1 MNQNDIQ
8 TIVIVGA
15 GQAGASAI
23 LELRANKYEG
33 KIILVGDETHLPYE
47 RPPLSKDEILKP
59 EDTKIEILSEQKLV
73 DLGVEHIRGNAV
85 VKINSDAKTIELK
98 NGETVAF
105 DKLLLATGGA
115 ARRLPNFD
123 ALGKHVY
130 TLRNL
135 EDSQALVPVLQAGRR
150 IVLIGGG
157 VIGLELASS
166 ARAKE
171 CQVTVVEMGAMVMG
185 RSSPRILSEFL
196 LAQQRLAGVDVRLE
210 TKIADC
216 RLEQNQQGEEVVIT
230 LEGGEELRA
239 DAVIYG
245 IGIIPN
251 AQLALD
257 AGLEVDFAIKV
268 NDNCQSSHPD
278 IYAAGDVAT
287 QLRDC
292 GSHRRVET
300 WENAN
305 LQAGIF
311 ARHVMGVEHP
321 TPNPAWFWTD
331 QLNINYQFVGDM
343 AAAEWIV
350 RGEMNPEQG
359 DASSFVLFG
368 VTDGVIV
375 GGITVNAAKEM
386 RHLKKLISKQA
397 PFEADKYLDLSQDLR
412 KLVK

>member
-1 MNQNDIQ
+1 MSNVNN
-8 TIVIVGA
+8 IVIVGA

-23 LELRANKYEG
+23 LELRGNKYEG
-33 KIILVGDETHLPYE
+33 KITLIGDESHLPYE
-47 RPPLSKDEILKP
+47 RPPLSKDVILKP
-59 EDTKIEILSEQKLV
+59 EETKIEILSEQKLA
-73 DLGVEHIRGNAV
+73 DLGVETIRGNGV
-85 VKINSDAKTIELK
+85 MKINAEAKTVELL
-98 NGETVAF
+98 NGDVVAY

-150 IVLIGGG
+150 IILIGGG

-166 ARAKE
+166 ARYKD
-171 CQVTVVEMGAMVMG
+171 CQVTVIEMGPMVMG
-185 RSSPRILSEFL
+185 RCSPQILSEFL
-196 LAQQRLAGVDVRLE
+196 LEQHRQNQVDVRLE
-210 TKIADC
+210 TKITDC
-216 RLEQNQQGEEVVIT
+216 RLDGEEVVVT

-239 DAVIYG
+239 DAVVYG
-245 IGIIPN
+245 IGIVPN

-257 AGLEVDFAIKV
+257 VGLDVDVAIKV
-268 NDNCQSSHPD
+268 NEQCQTSNAD

-292 GSHRRVET
+292 GNHRRVET

-321 TPNPAWFWTD
+321 KANPAWFWTD
-331 QLNINYQFVGDM
+331 QLNINFQFVGDM
-343 AAAEWIV
+343 AAAEWHI
-350 RGEMNPEQG
+350 RGEM
-359 DASSFVLFG
+359 DAAKGADNSFVMYG
-368 VTDGVIV
+368 VTDGQIV

-386 RHLKKLISKQA
+386 RHLKKMISKNTA
-397 PFEADKYLDLSQDLR
+397 FDVEKHLDIAQDLR
-412 KLVK
+412 KIA

>member
-1 MNQNDIQ
+1 MSNVNN
-8 TIVIVGA
+8 IVIVGA

-23 LELRANKYEG
+23 LELRGNKYEG
-33 KIILVGDETHLPYE
+33 KITLIGDESHLPYE
-47 RPPLSKDEILKP
+47 RPPLSKDVILKP
-59 EDTKIEILSEQKLV
+59 EETKIEILSEQKLA
-73 DLGVEHIRGNAV
+73 DLGVETIRGNGVA
-85 VKINSDAKTIELK
+85 KINAEAKTVELL
-98 NGETVAF
+98 NGDVVAY

-150 IVLIGGG
+150 IILIGGG

-166 ARAKE
+166 ARYKD
-171 CQVTVVEMGAMVMG
+171 CQVTVIEMGPMVMG
-185 RSSPRILSEFL
+185 RCSPQILSEFL
-196 LAQQRLAGVDVRLE
+196 LEQHRQNQVDVRLE
-210 TKIADC
+210 TKITDC
-216 RLEQNQQGEEVVIT
+216 RLDGEEVVVT

-239 DAVIYG
+239 DAVVYG
-245 IGIIPN
+245 IGIVPN

-257 AGLEVDFAIKV
+257 VGLDVDVAIKV
-268 NDNCQSSHPD
+268 NEHCQTSNAD

-292 GSHRRVET
+292 GNHRRVET

-321 TPNPAWFWTD
+321 KANPAWFWTD
-331 QLNINYQFVGDM
+331 QLNINFQFVGDM
-343 AAAEWIV
+343 AAAEWHI
-350 RGEMNPEQG
+350 RGEM
-359 DASSFVLFG
+359 DAAKGADNSLVMYG
-368 VTDGVIV
+368 VTDGQIV

-386 RHLKKLISKQA
+386 RHLKKMISKNTA
-397 PFEADKYLDLSQDLR
+397 FDVEKHLDIAQDLR
-412 KLVK
+412 KIA

>member
-1 MNQNDIQ
+1 MSQNGIE

-47 RPPLSKDEILKP
+47 RPPLSKDVILKP
-59 EDTKIEILSEQKLV
+59 EETKIEILSEEKLAE
-73 DLGVEHIRGNAV
+73 LGVEHIRGNGA
-85 VKINSDAKTIELK
+85 VKIHSDAKTVELK
-98 NGETVAF
+98 NGEIVAF

-166 ARAKE
+166 ARSKD
-171 CQVTVVEMGAMVMG
+171 CIVTVIEMGPMVMG
-185 RSSPRILSEFL
+185 RSSPRVLSEFL
-196 LAQQRLAGVDVRLE
+196 LAQQRLAGVDVRLS
-210 TKIADC
+210 TSIADC
-216 RLEQNQQGEEVVIT
+216 KLDGEEVVIT

-245 IGIIPN
+245 IGIVPN
-251 AQLALD
+251 AQLAVD
-257 AGLEVDFAIKV
+257 AGLDVDFAIKV
-268 NDNCQSSHPD
+268 NDNCQTSHPD

-292 GSHRRVET
+292 GNHRRVET

-311 ARHVMGVEHP
+311 ARHVMDVEHP

-343 AAAEWIV
+343 AASEWIA
-350 RGEMNPEQG
+350 RGEVNPEL
-359 DASSFVLFG
+359 AAESSFVLFG

-386 RHLKKLISKQA
+386 RHLKKLISKNA
-397 PFEADKYLDLSQDLR
+397 AFEADKYLDLSQDLR

>member
-1 MNQNDIQ
+1 MSQNGIE

-47 RPPLSKDEILKP
+47 RPPLSKDVILKP
-59 EDTKIEILSEQKLV
+59 EETKIEILSEEKLAE
-73 DLGVEHIRGNAV
+73 LGVEHIRGNGV
-85 VKINSDAKTIELK
+85 VKIHSDAKTVELK
-98 NGETVAF
+98 NGEIVAF
-105 DKLLLATGGA
+105 DKLLIATGGA

-166 ARAKE
+166 ARSKD
-171 CQVTVVEMGAMVMG
+171 CIVTVIEMGPMVMG
-185 RSSPRILSEFL
+185 RSSPRVLSEFL
-196 LAQQRLAGVDVRLE
+196 LAQQRLAGVDVRLS
-210 TKIADC
+210 TSIADC
-216 RLEQNQQGEEVVIT
+216 KLDGEEVVIT

-245 IGIIPN
+245 IGIVPN
-251 AQLALD
+251 AQLAVD
-257 AGLEVDFAIKV
+257 AGLDVDFAIKV
-268 NDNCQSSHPD
+268 NDNCQTSHPD

-292 GSHRRVET
+292 GNHRRVET

-343 AAAEWIV
+343 AASEWIA
-350 RGEMNPEQG
+350 RGEVNPEL
-359 DASSFVLFG
+359 AAESSFVLFG

-386 RHLKKLISKQA
+386 RHLKKLISKNA
-397 PFEADKYLDLSQDLR
+397 AFEADKYLDLSQDLR

>member
-1 MNQNDIQ
+1 MSNVNN
-8 TIVIVGA
+8 IVIVGA

-23 LELRANKYEG
+23 LELRGNKYEG
-33 KIILVGDETHLPYE
+33 KITLIGDESHLPYE
-47 RPPLSKDEILKP
+47 RPPLSKDVILKP
-59 EDTKIEILSEQKLV
+59 EETKIEILSEQKLA
-73 DLGVEHIRGNAV
+73 DLGVETIRGNGVA
-85 VKINSDAKTIELK
+85 KINAEAKTVELL
-98 NGETVAF
+98 NGDVVAY

-150 IVLIGGG
+150 IILIGGG

-166 ARAKE
+166 ARYKD
-171 CQVTVVEMGAMVMG
+171 CQVTVIEMGPIVMG
-185 RSSPRILSEFL
+185 RCSPQILSEFL
-196 LAQQRLAGVDVRLE
+196 LEQHRQNQVDVRLE
-210 TKIADC
+210 TKITDC
-216 RLEQNQQGEEVVIT
+216 RLDGEEVVVT

-239 DAVIYG
+239 DAVVYG
-245 IGIIPN
+245 IGVVPN
-251 AQLALD
+251 AQLAVD
-257 AGLEVDFAIKV
+257 AGLDVDVAIKV
-268 NDNCQSSHPD
+268 NENCQTSNAD

-292 GSHRRVET
+292 GNHRRVET

-321 TPNPAWFWTD
+321 KANPAWFWTD
-331 QLNINYQFVGDM
+331 QLNINFQFVGNM
-343 AAAEWIV
+343 AAAEWHI
-350 RGEMNPEQG
+350 RGEM
-359 DASSFVLFG
+359 DAAKGADNSFVMYG
-368 VTDGVIV
+368 VTDGQIV

-386 RHLKKLISKQA
+386 RHLKKMISKNTA
-397 PFEADKYLDLSQDLR
+397 FDVEKHLDIAQDLR
-412 KLVK
+412 KIA

>member
-1 MNQNDIQ
+1 MSQNGIE

-47 RPPLSKDEILKP
+47 RPPLSKDVILKP
-59 EDTKIEILSEQKLV
+59 EETKIEILSEEKLA
-73 DLGVEHIRGNAV
+73 DLGVEHIRGNGV
-85 VKINSDAKTIELK
+85 VKINADAKTVELK

-135 EDSQALVPVLQAGRR
+135 EDSQALVPVLQPGRR
-150 IVLIGGG
+150 LVLIGGG

-166 ARAKE
+166 ARAKDCE
-171 CQVTVVEMGAMVMG
+171 VTVIEMGPMVMG
-185 RSSPRILSEFL
+185 RSSPRVLSEFL
-196 LAQQRLAGVDVRLE
+196 LAQQRLAGVDVRLS
-210 TKIADC
+210 TAIADC
-216 RLEQNQQGEEVVIT
+216 ELDGEEVVIT

-245 IGIIPN
+245 IGIVPN
-251 AQLALD
+251 MQLAAD
-257 AGLEVDFAIKV
+257 AGLAVDCAIQV
-268 NDNCQSSHPD
+268 NEDCQTSHAD

-292 GSHRRVET
+292 GNHRRVET

-331 QLNINYQFVGDM
+331 QLSINYQFVGDM
-343 AAAEWIV
+343 GAAEWIA
-350 RGEMNPEQG
+350 RGEMNAEQR
-359 DASSFVLFG
+359 AESSFVLFG

-386 RHLKKLISKQA
+386 RHLKKLISKNA

>member
-1 MNQNDIQ
+1 MSNVNN
-8 TIVIVGA
+8 IVIVGA

-23 LELRANKYEG
+23 LELRGNKYEG
-33 KIILVGDETHLPYE
+33 KITLIGDESHLPYE
-47 RPPLSKDEILKP
+47 RPPLSKDVILKP
-59 EDTKIEILSEQKLV
+59 EETKIEILSEQKLA
-73 DLGVEHIRGNAV
+73 DLGVETIRGNGV
-85 VKINSDAKTIELK
+85 MKINAEAKTVELL
-98 NGETVAF
+98 NGDVVAY

-150 IVLIGGG
+150 IILIGGG

-166 ARAKE
+166 ARYKD
-171 CQVTVVEMGAMVMG
+171 CQVTVIEMGAMVMG
-185 RSSPRILSEFL
+185 RCSPQILSEFL
-196 LAQQRLAGVDVRLE
+196 LEQHRQNQVDVRLE

-216 RLEQNQQGEEVVIT
+216 RLDGEEVVVT

-239 DAVIYG
+239 DAVVYG
-245 IGIIPN
+245 IGIVPN
-251 AQLALD
+251 AQLAVD
-257 AGLEVDFAIKV
+257 AGLDVDVAIKV
-268 NDNCQSSHPD
+268 NEHCQTSNAD

-292 GSHRRVET
+292 GNHRRVET

-321 TPNPAWFWTD
+321 KANPAWFWTD
-331 QLNINYQFVGDM
+331 QLNINFQFVGDM
-343 AAAEWIV
+343 AAAEWHI
-350 RGEMNPEQG
+350 RGEM
-359 DASSFVLFG
+359 DAAKGADNSFVMYG
-368 VTDGVIV
+368 VTDGQIV

-386 RHLKKLISKQA
+386 RHLKKMISKSTA
-397 PFEADKYLDLSQDLR
+397 FNVEKHLDIAQDLR
-412 KLVK
+412 KIA

>member
-1 MNQNDIQ
+1 MSVE

-47 RPPLSKDEILKP
+47 RPPLSKDVILKP
-59 EDTKIEILSEQKLV
+59 EETKIEILSEEKLAE
-73 DLGVEHIRGNAV
+73 LGVEVIRGNGV
-85 VKINSDAKTIELK
+85 VKINSDAKTAELK
-98 NGETVAF
+98 NGDVIAF

-135 EDSQALVPVLQAGRR
+135 EDSQALVPVLQPGKR
-150 IVLIGGG
+150 IILIGGG

-166 ARAKE
+166 ARFKQ
-171 CQVTVVEMGAMVMG
+171 CDVTVIEMGPMVMG
-185 RSSPRILSEFL
+185 RSSPRVLSEFL
-196 LAQQRLAGVDVRLE
+196 LKQQQLAGVDVRLS
-210 TKIADC
+210 TAIVDC
-216 RLEQNQQGEEVVIT
+216 QLDGEEIVVT
-230 LEGGEELRA
+230 LQGGEELRA
-239 DAVIYG
+239 DAVVYG
-245 IGIIPN
+245 IGIVPN
-251 AQLALD
+251 AQLAVD
-257 AGLEVDFAIKV
+257 AGLDVDFAIKV
-268 NDNCQSSHPD
+268 NENCQTSHPD

-287 QLRDC
+287 QLRAD
-292 GSHRRVET
+292 GQFRRVET

-311 ARHVMGVEHP
+311 ARHVMNAEHP
-321 TPNPAWFWTD
+321 VANPAWFWTD
-331 QLNINYQFVGDM
+331 QLDINYQFVGDM
-343 AAAEWIV
+343 AANEWLI
-350 RGEMNPEQG
+350 RGDIQPELRQE
-359 DASSFVLFG
+359 SSFVLFG

-375 GGITVNAAKEM
+375 GGITVNAAKDM

-397 PFEADKYLDLSQDLR
+397 AFEADKYLDLSQDLR

>member
-1 MNQNDIQ
+1 MSNIE

-23 LELRANKYEG
+23 LELRGNKYAG
-33 KIILVGDETHLPYE
+33 KIILIGDETHLPYE
-47 RPPLSKDEILKP
+47 RPPLSKDVILKP
-59 EDTKIEILSEQKLV
+59 EDTKIEILSAEKLA
-73 DLGVEHIRGNAV
+73 DLGVTTIRGNGV
-85 VKINSDAKTIELK
+85 TQINATAKTVELQ
-98 NGETVAF
+98 NGDVVAY

-135 EDSQALVPVLQAGRR
+135 EDSQALVPVLQAGQR
-150 IVLIGGG
+150 ILLIGGG

-166 ARAKE
+166 ARYKD
-171 CQVTVVEMGAMVMG
+171 CQVTVIEMGPMVMG
-185 RSSPRILSEFL
+185 RCSPQILSEFL
-196 LAQQRLAGVDVRLE
+196 LEQHRQNQVDVRLE

-216 RLEQNQQGEEVVIT
+216 RLDGEEVVVT

-239 DAVIYG
+239 DAVVYG
-245 IGIIPN
+245 IGIVPN
-251 AQLALD
+251 AQLAVD
-257 AGLEVDFAIKV
+257 AGLDVDVAIKV
-268 NDNCQSSHPD
+268 NEHCQTSNAD

-292 GSHRRVET
+292 GNHRRVET

-321 TPNPAWFWTD
+321 KANPAWFWTD
-331 QLNINYQFVGDM
+331 QLNINFQFVGDM
-343 AAAEWIV
+343 AAAEWHI
-350 RGEMNPEQG
+350 RGEM
-359 DASSFVLFG
+359 DAAKGADNSFVMYG
-368 VTDGVIV
+368 VTDGQIV

-386 RHLKKLISKQA
+386 RHLKKMISKSTA
-397 PFEADKYLDLSQDLR
+397 FDVEKHLDIAQDLR
-412 KLVK
+412 KIA

>member
-1 MNQNDIQ
+1 MSNIE

-23 LELRANKYEG
+23 LELRGNKFEG
-33 KIILVGDETHLPYE
+33 NIILIGDEIHLPYE
-47 RPPLSKDEILKP
+47 RPPLSKDVILKP
-59 EDTKIEILSEQKLV
+59 EETKIEILSEEKLA
-73 DLGVEHIRGNAV
+73 DLGVEHIRGNGV
-85 VKINSDAKTIELK
+85 VKINAEAHTVELQ
-98 NGETVAF
+98 NGDVVAY

-135 EDSQALVPVLQAGRR
+135 EDSQALVPVLQPGRR
-150 IVLIGGG
+150 IILIGGG

-166 ARAKE
+166 ARFKDCE
-171 CQVTVVEMGAMVMG
+171 VTVIEMGPMVMG

-196 LAQQRLAGVDVRLE
+196 LAQQRLAGVNVRLE

-216 RLEQNQQGEEVVIT
+216 RLEGEEVVVT

-239 DAVIYG
+239 DAVVYG
-245 IGIIPN
+245 IGIVPN
-251 AQLALD
+251 AQLAID
-257 AGLEVDFAIKV
+257 AGLAVDCAIQV
-268 NDNCQSSHPD
+268 NEHCQTSHPD

-292 GSHRRVET
+292 GNHRRVET

-311 ARHVMGVEHP
+311 ARHVMGLEQP

-343 AAAEWIV
+343 TASEWVV
-350 RGEMNPEQG
+350 RGEMNAEQG
-359 DASSFVLFG
+359 ADSSFVLFG
-368 VTDGVIV
+368 VTDGIIV
-375 GGITVNAAKEM
+375 GGITVNAAKDM

-397 PFEADKYLDLSQDLR
+397 AFEADKYLDLSQDLR

>member
-1 MNQNDIQ
+1 MSNVNN
-8 TIVIVGA
+8 IVIVGA

-23 LELRANKYEG
+23 LELRGNKYEG
-33 KIILVGDETHLPYE
+33 KITLIGDESHLPYE
-47 RPPLSKDEILKP
+47 RPPLSKDVILKP
-59 EDTKIEILSEQKLV
+59 EDTKIEILSEQKLA
-73 DLGVEHIRGNAV
+73 DLGVETIRGNGVA
-85 VKINSDAKTIELK
+85 KINAEAKTVELL
-98 NGETVAF
+98 NGDVVAY

-135 EDSQALVPVLQAGRR
+135 EDSQTLVPVLQAGRR
-150 IVLIGGG
+150 IILIGGG

-166 ARAKE
+166 ARYKD
-171 CQVTVVEMGAMVMG
+171 CQVTVIEMGPMVMG
-185 RSSPRILSEFL
+185 RCSPQILSEFL
-196 LAQQRLAGVDVRLE
+196 LEQHRQNQVDVRLE

-216 RLEQNQQGEEVVIT
+216 RLDGEEVVVT

-239 DAVIYG
+239 DAVVYG
-245 IGIIPN
+245 IGIVPN
-251 AQLALD
+251 AQLAVD
-257 AGLEVDFAIKV
+257 AGLDVDVAIKV
-268 NDNCQSSHPD
+268 NEHCQTSNAD

-292 GSHRRVET
+292 GNHRRVET

-321 TPNPAWFWTD
+321 KANPAWFWTD
-331 QLNINYQFVGDM
+331 QLNINFQFVGDM
-343 AAAEWIV
+343 AAAEWHI
-350 RGEMNPEQG
+350 RGEM
-359 DASSFVLFG
+359 DAAKGADNSFVMYG
-368 VTDGVIV
+368 VTDGQIV

-386 RHLKKLISKQA
+386 RHLKKMISKSTA
-397 PFEADKYLDLSQDLR
+397 FDVEKHLDIAQDLR
-412 KLVK
+412 KIA

>member
-1 MNQNDIQ
+1 MSQNGIE

-47 RPPLSKDEILKP
+47 RPPLSKDVILKP
-59 EDTKIEILSEQKLV
+59 EETKIEILSEEKLAE
-73 DLGVEHIRGNAV
+73 LGVEHIRGNGV
-85 VKINSDAKTIELK
+85 VKIHSDAKTVELK
-98 NGETVAF
+98 NGEIVAF
-105 DKLLLATGGA
+105 DKLLIATGGA

-166 ARAKE
+166 ARSKD
-171 CQVTVVEMGAMVMG
+171 CIVTVIEMGPMVMG
-185 RSSPRILSEFL
+185 RSSPRVLSEFL
-196 LAQQRLAGVDVRLE
+196 LAQQRLAGVDVRLS
-210 TKIADC
+210 TSIADC
-216 RLEQNQQGEEVVIT
+216 KLDGEEVVIT

-245 IGIIPN
+245 IGIVPN
-251 AQLALD
+251 AQLAVD
-257 AGLEVDFAIKV
+257 AGLDVDFAIKV
-268 NDNCQSSHPD
+268 NNNCQTSHPD

-292 GSHRRVET
+292 GNHRRVET

-311 ARHVMGVEHP
+311 ARHVMDVEHP

-343 AAAEWIV
+343 AASEWIV
-350 RGEMNPEQG
+350 RGEIKPEL
-359 DASSFVLFG
+359 AAESSFVLFG

-386 RHLKKLISKQA
+386 RHLKKLISKNA
-397 PFEADKYLDLSQDLR
+397 AFEADKYLDLSQDLR

>member
-1 MNQNDIQ
+1 MSQNGIE
-8 TIVIVGA
+8 TIVIIGA

-47 RPPLSKDEILKP
+47 RPPLSKDVILNP
-59 EDTKIEILSEQKLV
+59 AETKIEILSEEKLA
-73 DLGVEHIRGNAV
+73 DLGVEVIRGNGV
-85 VKINSDAKTIELK
+85 VNINSEAKTVDLQ
-98 NGETVAF
+98 NGDSVAF

-115 ARRLPNFD
+115 ARRLLNFD

-166 ARAKE
+166 ARYKE
-171 CQVTVVEMGAMVMG
+171 CNVTVIEQGPMVMG
-185 RSSPRILSEFL
+185 RSSPRVLSEFL
-196 LAQQRLAGVDVRLE
+196 LAQQRLAGVDVRLD
-210 TKIADC
+210 TKVADC
-216 RLEQNQQGEEVVIT
+216 KLDGEEVVIT

-239 DAVIYG
+239 DAVVYG
-245 IGIIPN
+245 IGIVSN
-251 AQLALD
+251 AQLAVE
-257 AGLEVDFAIKV
+257 AGLDVDFAIKV
-268 NDNCQSSHPD
+268 NENCQTSNAD

-287 QLRDC
+287 QLRAD
-292 GSHRRVET
+292 GEFRRVET

-305 LQAGIF
+305 LQAGVF
-311 ARHVMGVEHP
+311 ARHVMNVEHP
-321 TPNPAWFWTD
+321 VANPAWFWTD
-331 QLNINYQFVGDM
+331 QLSINYQFVGDM
-343 AAAEWIV
+343 AAAEWLV
-350 RGEMNPEQG
+350 RGEINPELRQE
-359 DASSFVLFG
+359 SSFVLFG

-397 PFEADKYLDLSQDLR
+397 AFEADKYLDVSQDLR

>member
-1 MNQNDIQ
+1 MSVE

-47 RPPLSKDEILKP
+47 RPPLSKDVILKP
-59 EDTKIEILSEQKLV
+59 EETKIEILSEEKLAE
-73 DLGVEHIRGNAV
+73 LGVEVIRGNGV
-85 VKINSDAKTIELK
+85 VKINSDAKTAELK
-98 NGETVAF
+98 NGDVIAF

-115 ARRLPNFD
+115 ARRLANFD

-135 EDSQALVPVLQAGRR
+135 EDSQALVPVLQPGKR
-150 IVLIGGG
+150 IILIGGG

-166 ARAKE
+166 ARFKQ
-171 CQVTVVEMGAMVMG
+171 CDVTVIEMGAMVMG
-185 RSSPRILSEFL
+185 RSSPRVLSEFL
-196 LAQQRLAGVDVRLE
+196 LKQQQLAGVDVRLS
-210 TKIADC
+210 TAIVDC
-216 RLEQNQQGEEVVIT
+216 QLDGEEIVVT
-230 LEGGEELRA
+230 LQGGEELRA
-239 DAVIYG
+239 DAVVYG
-245 IGIIPN
+245 IGIVPN
-251 AQLALD
+251 AQLAVD
-257 AGLEVDFAIKV
+257 AGLDVDFAIKV
-268 NDNCQSSHPD
+268 NENCQTSHPD

-287 QLRDC
+287 QLRAD
-292 GSHRRVET
+292 GQFRRVET

-311 ARHVMGVEHP
+311 ARHVMNAEHP
-321 TPNPAWFWTD
+321 VANPAWFWTD
-331 QLNINYQFVGDM
+331 QLDINYQFVGDM
-343 AAAEWIV
+343 AANEWLI
-350 RGEMNPEQG
+350 RGDIQPELRQE
-359 DASSFVLFG
+359 SSFVLFG

-375 GGITVNAAKEM
+375 GGITVNAAKDM

-397 PFEADKYLDLSQDLR
+397 AFEADKYLDLSQDLR

>member
-1 MNQNDIQ
+1 MSNIE

-33 KIILVGDETHLPYE
+33 KIILIGDETHLPYE
-47 RPPLSKDEILKP
+47 RPPLSKDVILKP
-59 EDTKIEILSEQKLV
+59 EETKIEILSEQKLAE
-73 DLGVEHIRGNAV
+73 LGVTTIRGNGVA
-85 VKINSDAKTIELK
+85 KINAEAQTVELQ
-98 NGETVAF
+98 NGDVVAY

-135 EDSQALVPVLQAGRR
+135 EDSQALVPVLQAGQR

-166 ARAKE
+166 ARYKE
-171 CQVTVVEMGAMVMG
+171 CEVTVIEQGPMVMG

-196 LAQQRLAGVDVRLE
+196 LAQQRRAGVDVRLE
-210 TKIADC
+210 TRIADC
-216 RLEQNQQGEEVVIT
+216 KLDGEEVVVT

-245 IGIIPN
+245 IGIVPN
-251 AQLALD
+251 AQLAVE
-257 AGLEVDFAIKV
+257 AGLDVDFAVKV
-268 NDNCQSSHPD
+268 NENCQTSNAD

-287 QLRDC
+287 QLRED
-292 GSHRRVET
+292 GEYRRVET

-321 TPNPAWFWTD
+321 KANPAWFWTD
-331 QLNINYQFVGDM
+331 QLDINYQFVGDM
-343 AAAEWIV
+343 AAAEWHV
-350 RGEMNPEQG
+350 RGEM
-359 DASSFVLFG
+359 DAAKGADNSFVMYG
-368 VTDGVIV
+368 VTDGQIV
-375 GGITVNAAKEM
+375 AGITVNAAKEM
-386 RHLKKLISKQA
+386 RHLKKMISKNTV
-397 PFEADKYLDLSQDLR
+397 FEAEKHLDLSLDLR
-412 KLVK
+412 KVA

>member
-1 MNQNDIQ
+1 MSNVNN
-8 TIVIVGA
+8 IVIVGA

-23 LELRANKYEG
+23 LELRGNKYEG
-33 KIILVGDETHLPYE
+33 KITLIGDESHLPYE
-47 RPPLSKDEILKP
+47 RPPLSKDVILKP
-59 EDTKIEILSEQKLV
+59 EDTKIEILSEQKLA
-73 DLGVEHIRGNAV
+73 DLGVETIRGNGV
-85 VKINSDAKTIELK
+85 MKINAEAKTVELL
-98 NGETVAF
+98 NGDVVAY
-105 DKLLLATGGA
+105 DKLLLATGGT

-150 IVLIGGG
+150 IILIGGG

-166 ARAKE
+166 ARYKD
-171 CQVTVVEMGAMVMG
+171 CQVTVIEMGPMVMG
-185 RSSPRILSEFL
+185 RCSPQILSEFL
-196 LAQQRLAGVDVRLE
+196 LEQHRQNQVDVRLE

-216 RLEQNQQGEEVVIT
+216 RLDGEEVVVT

-239 DAVIYG
+239 DAVVYG
-245 IGIIPN
+245 IGIVPN

-257 AGLEVDFAIKV
+257 VGLDVDVAIKV
-268 NDNCQSSHPD
+268 NEHCQTSNAD

-292 GSHRRVET
+292 GNHRRVET

-321 TPNPAWFWTD
+321 KANPAWFWTD
-331 QLNINYQFVGDM
+331 QLNINFQFVGDM
-343 AAAEWIV
+343 AAAEWHI
-350 RGEMNPEQG
+350 RGEM
-359 DASSFVLFG
+359 DAAKGADNSFVMYG
-368 VTDGVIV
+368 VTDGQIV

-386 RHLKKLISKQA
+386 RHLKKMISKSTA
-397 PFEADKYLDLSQDLR
+397 FDVEKHLDIAQDLR
-412 KLVK
+412 KIA

>member
-1 MNQNDIQ
+1 MSNVNN
-8 TIVIVGA
+8 IVIVGA

-23 LELRANKYEG
+23 LELRGNKYEG
-33 KIILVGDETHLPYE
+33 KITLIGDESHLPYE
-47 RPPLSKDEILKP
+47 RPPLSKDVILKP
-59 EDTKIEILSEQKLV
+59 KETKIEILSEQKLA
-73 DLGVEHIRGNAV
+73 DLGVETIRGNGVA
-85 VKINSDAKTIELK
+85 KINAEAKTVELL
-98 NGETVAF
+98 NGDVVAY

-150 IVLIGGG
+150 IILIGGG

-166 ARAKE
+166 ARYKD
-171 CQVTVVEMGAMVMG
+171 CQVTVIEMGPMVMG
-185 RSSPRILSEFL
+185 RCSPQILSEFL
-196 LAQQRLAGVDVRLE
+196 LEQHRQNQVDVRLE
-210 TKIADC
+210 TKITDC
-216 RLEQNQQGEEVVIT
+216 RLDGEEVVVT

-239 DAVIYG
+239 DAVVYG
-245 IGIIPN
+245 IGVVPN
-251 AQLALD
+251 AQLAVD
-257 AGLEVDFAIKV
+257 AGLDVDVAIKV
-268 NDNCQSSHPD
+268 NEHCQTSNAD

-292 GSHRRVET
+292 GNHRRVET

-321 TPNPAWFWTD
+321 KANPAWFWTD
-331 QLNINYQFVGDM
+331 QLNINFQFVGDM
-343 AAAEWIV
+343 AAAEWHI
-350 RGEMNPEQG
+350 RGEM
-359 DASSFVLFG
+359 DAAKGADNSFVMYG
-368 VTDGVIV
+368 VTDGQIV

-386 RHLKKLISKQA
+386 RHLKKMISKNTA
-397 PFEADKYLDLSQDLR
+397 FDVEKHLDIAQDLR
-412 KLVK
+412 KIA

>member
-1 MNQNDIQ
+1 MSQNEIA

-47 RPPLSKDEILKP
+47 RPPLSKDVILKP
-59 EDTKIEILSEQKLV
+59 EETKIEILSEQKLA
-73 DLGVEHIRGNAV
+73 DLGVETIRGNGV
-85 VKINSDAKTIELK
+85 VKINTEAKTVELQ
-98 NGETVAF
+98 NGEVVAY

-150 IVLIGGG
+150 IVMIGGG
-157 VIGLELASS
+157 VIGLEMASS
-166 ARAKE
+166 ARFKD
-171 CQVTVVEMGAMVMG
+171 CIVTVLEQGPMVMG
-185 RSSPRILSEFL
+185 RSSPQVLSEFL
-196 LAQQRLAGVDVRLE
+196 LAQQRLAGVDVRLN
-210 TKIADC
+210 TKVADC
-216 RLEQNQQGEEVVIT
+216 ALDGEEVVVT
-230 LEGGEELRA
+230 LEGGEILRA
-239 DAVIYG
+239 DAVVYG

-251 AQLALD
+251 AQLAVD
-257 AGLEVDFAIKV
+257 AGLSVDFAIVV
-268 NDNCQSSHPD
+268 NENCQTSNAD

-292 GSHRRVET
+292 GNHRRVET

-305 LQAGIF
+305 LQAGVF
-311 ARHVMGVEHP
+311 ARHVMNVEHP
-321 TPNPAWFWTD
+321 VVNPAWFWTD
-331 QLNINYQFVGDM
+331 QLDINYQFVGDM
-343 AAAEWIV
+343 AAAEWLV
-350 RGEMNPEQG
+350 RGEINPKLRKE
-359 DASSFVLFG
+359 SSFVLFG
-368 VTDGVIV
+368 VTDGIIV

-386 RHLKKLISKQA
+386 RHLKKLISKKTEFVA
-397 PFEADKYLDLSQDLR
+397 EKHLDLTQELR
-412 KLVK
+412 KIA

>member
-1 MNQNDIQ
+1 MSQNAIE

-47 RPPLSKDEILKP
+47 RPPLSKDVILKP
-59 EDTKIEILSEQKLV
+59 EETKIEILSEQKLA
-73 DLGVEHIRGNAV
+73 DLGVETIRGNGV
-85 VKINSDAKTIELK
+85 VKINAEAKTVELQ
-98 NGETVAF
+98 NGDLVAY

-135 EDSQALVPVLQAGRR
+135 EDSQALVPVLQPGRR
-150 IVLIGGG
+150 LILIGGG

-166 ARAKE
+166 ARYKD
-171 CQVTVVEMGAMVMG
+171 CQVTVIEMGPMVMG
-185 RSSPRILSEFL
+185 RCSPRILSEFL
-196 LAQQRLAGVDVRLE
+196 LEQHRQNGVDVRLE

-216 RLEQNQQGEEVVIT
+216 KLDGEEVVVT

-239 DAVIYG
+239 DAVVYG
-245 IGIIPN
+245 IGIVPN
-251 AQLALD
+251 AQLAVD
-257 AGLEVDFAIKV
+257 AGLDVDVAIQV
-268 NDNCQSSHPD
+268 NENCQTSNAD

-287 QLRDC
+287 QLRED
-292 GSHRRVET
+292 GQHRRVET

-321 TPNPAWFWTD
+321 KANPAWFWTD
-331 QLNINYQFVGDM
+331 QLNINFQFVGDM
-343 AAAEWIV
+343 AATEWHI
-350 RGEMNPEQG
+350 RGEM
-359 DASSFVLFG
+359 DAAKGADNSFVMYG
-368 VTDGVIV
+368 VTDGQIV
-375 GGITVNAAKEM
+375 AGITVNAAKEM
-386 RHLKKLISKQA
+386 RHLKKMISKNTA
-397 PFEADKYLDLSQDLR
+397 FEAEKHLDLSLDLR
-412 KLVK
+412 KVA

>member
-1 MNQNDIQ
+1 MSQNGIE

-47 RPPLSKDEILKP
+47 RPPLSKDVILKP
-59 EDTKIEILSEQKLV
+59 EETKIEILSEEKLAE
-73 DLGVEHIRGNAV
+73 LGVEHIRGNGV
-85 VKINSDAKTIELK
+85 VKIHSDAKTVELK
-98 NGETVAF
+98 NGEIVAF

-166 ARAKE
+166 ARSKD
-171 CQVTVVEMGAMVMG
+171 CIVTVIEMGPMVMG
-185 RSSPRILSEFL
+185 RSSPRVLSEFL
-196 LAQQRLAGVDVRLE
+196 LAQQRLAGVDVRLS
-210 TKIADC
+210 TSIADC
-216 RLEQNQQGEEVVIT
+216 KLDGEEVVIT

-239 DAVIYG
+239 DAVVYG
-245 IGIIPN
+245 IGIVPN
-251 AQLALD
+251 AQLAID
-257 AGLEVDFAIKV
+257 AGLDVDFAIKV
-268 NDNCQSSHPD
+268 NNNCQTSHPD

-292 GSHRRVET
+292 GNHRRVET

-311 ARHVMGVEHP
+311 ARHVMDVEHP

-343 AAAEWIV
+343 AASEWIA
-350 RGEMNPEQG
+350 RGEVNPEL
-359 DASSFVLFG
+359 AAESSFVLFG

-386 RHLKKLISKQA
+386 RHLKKLISKNA
-397 PFEADKYLDLSQDLR
+397 AFEADKYLDLSQDLR

>member
-1 MNQNDIQ
+1 MSNVNN
-8 TIVIVGA
+8 IVIVGA

-23 LELRANKYEG
+23 LELRGNKYEG
-33 KIILVGDETHLPYE
+33 KITLIGDESHLPYE
-47 RPPLSKDEILKP
+47 RPPLSKDVILKP
-59 EDTKIEILSEQKLV
+59 EDTKIEILSEQKLA
-73 DLGVEHIRGNAV
+73 DLGVETIRGNGVA
-85 VKINSDAKTIELK
+85 KINAEAKTVELL
-98 NGETVAF
+98 NGDVVAY

-135 EDSQALVPVLQAGRR
+135 EDSQTLVPVLQAGRR
-150 IVLIGGG
+150 IILIGGG

-166 ARAKE
+166 ARYKD
-171 CQVTVVEMGAMVMG
+171 CQVTVIEMGPMVMG
-185 RSSPRILSEFL
+185 RCSPQILSEFL
-196 LAQQRLAGVDVRLE
+196 LEQHRQNQVDVRLE

-216 RLEQNQQGEEVVIT
+216 RLDGEEVVVT

-239 DAVIYG
+239 DAVVYG
-245 IGIIPN
+245 IGIVPN
-251 AQLALD
+251 AQLAVD
-257 AGLEVDFAIKV
+257 AGLDVDVAIKV
-268 NDNCQSSHPD
+268 NEHCQTSNAD

-292 GSHRRVET
+292 GNHRRVET

-321 TPNPAWFWTD
+321 KANPAWFWTD
-331 QLNINYQFVGDM
+331 QLNINFQFVGDM
-343 AAAEWIV
+343 AAAEWHI
-350 RGEMNPEQG
+350 RGEM
-359 DASSFVLFG
+359 DAAKGADNSFVMYG
-368 VTDGVIV
+368 VTDGQIV

-386 RHLKKLISKQA
+386 RHLKKMISKNTA
-397 PFEADKYLDLSQDLR
+397 FDVEKHLDIAQDLR
-412 KLVK
+412 KIA

>member
-1 MNQNDIQ
+1 MSNIE

-23 LELRANKYEG
+23 LELRGNKYEG

-47 RPPLSKDEILKP
+47 RPPLSKDVILKP
-59 EDTKIEILSEQKLV
+59 EETKIEILSEEKLA
-73 DLGVEHIRGNAV
+73 DLGVEVIRGNGVA
-85 VKINSDAKTIELK
+85 KINPEQHSIELQ
-98 NGETVAF
+98 NGDVIAY

-150 IVLIGGG
+150 LILIGGG

-166 ARAKE
+166 ARFKDCE
-171 CQVTVVEMGAMVMG
+171 VTVIEMGPMVMG
-185 RSSPRILSEFL
+185 RTSPAILSQFL
-196 LAQQRLAGVDVRLE
+196 LEQHRAKGIDVRLS
-210 TKIADC
+210 TSISDC
-216 RLEQNQQGEEVVIT
+216 KLDGEEIVVT
-230 LEGGEELRA
+230 LADGEELRA
-239 DAVIYG
+239 DAVVYG
-245 IGIIPN
+245 IGIVPN
-251 AQLALD
+251 AQLAIA
-257 AGLEVDFAIKV
+257 AGLAADVAIQV
-268 NDNCQSSHPD
+268 NENCQTSNAD

-292 GSHRRVET
+292 GNHRRVET

-311 ARHVMGVEHP
+311 ARHIMGVEHP
-321 TPNPAWFWTD
+321 VANPAWFWTD
-331 QLNINYQFVGDM
+331 QLDINFQFVGDM
-343 AAAEWIV
+343 AAAEWQI
-350 RGEMNPEQG
+350 RGEIDSAKGSDN
-359 DASSFVLFG
+359 SFVMFG
-368 VTDGVIV
+368 VTDGIIV
-375 GGITVNAAKEM
+375 GGITVNAAKDM
-386 RHLKKLISKQA
+386 RHLKKLISKNA
-397 PFEADKYLDLSQDLR
+397 AFEADKYLDLSQDLR

>member
-1 MNQNDIQ
+1 MSNVNN
-8 TIVIVGA
+8 IVIVGA

-23 LELRANKYEG
+23 LELRGNKYEG
-33 KIILVGDETHLPYE
+33 KITLIGDESHLPYE
-47 RPPLSKDEILKP
+47 RPPLSKDVILKP
-59 EDTKIEILSEQKLV
+59 EETKIEILSEQKLA
-73 DLGVEHIRGNAV
+73 DLGVETIRGNGVA
-85 VKINSDAKTIELK
+85 KINAEAKTVELL
-98 NGETVAF
+98 NGDVVAY

-150 IVLIGGG
+150 IILIGGG

-166 ARAKE
+166 ARYKD
-171 CQVTVVEMGAMVMG
+171 CQVTVIEMDPMVMG
-185 RSSPRILSEFL
+185 RCSPQILSEFL
-196 LAQQRLAGVDVRLE
+196 LEQHRQNQVDVRLE
-210 TKIADC
+210 TKITDC
-216 RLEQNQQGEEVVIT
+216 RLDGEEVVVT

-239 DAVIYG
+239 DAVVYG
-245 IGIIPN
+245 IGIVPN

-257 AGLEVDFAIKV
+257 VGLDVDVAIKV
-268 NDNCQSSHPD
+268 NEHCQTSNAD

-292 GSHRRVET
+292 GNHRRVET

-311 ARHVMGVEHP
+311 ARHVMDVEHP
-321 TPNPAWFWTD
+321 KANPAWFWTD
-331 QLNINYQFVGDM
+331 QLNINFQFVGDM
-343 AAAEWIV
+343 AAAEWHI
-350 RGEMNPEQG
+350 RGEM
-359 DASSFVLFG
+359 DAAKGADNSFVMYG
-368 VTDGVIV
+368 VTDGQIV

-386 RHLKKLISKQA
+386 RHLKKMISKNTA
-397 PFEADKYLDLSQDLR
+397 FDVEKHLDIAQDLR
-412 KLVK
+412 KIA

>member
-1 MNQNDIQ
+1 MSQNETK

-23 LELRANKYEG
+23 LELRANKYAG
-33 KIILVGDETHLPYE
+33 NIILVGDETHLPYE
-47 RPPLSKDEILKP
+47 RPPLSKDVILKP
-59 EDTKIEILSEQKLV
+59 DETKIEILSEQKLL
-73 DLGVEHIRGNAV
+73 DLGVEHIRGNGV
-85 VKINSDAKTIELK
+85 VKINADEKSIELK
-98 NGETVAF
+98 NGEIIAF

-115 ARRLPNFD
+115 ARRLPDLD
-123 ALGKHVY
+123 ALGKQVY

-166 ARAKE
+166 ARFKD
-171 CQVTVVEMGAMVMG
+171 CQVTVIEMGSMVMG

-210 TKIADC
+210 TKILDC
-216 RLEQNQQGEEVVIT
+216 QLEGDEVVIT
-230 LEGGEELRA
+230 LEGSEELRA

-251 AQLALD
+251 AQLATD
-257 AGLEVDFAIKV
+257 AGLDVDFAIQV
-268 NDNCQSSHPD
+268 NENCQTSHPD

-287 QLRDC
+287 QLR
-292 GSHRRVET
+292 GNGQYGRVET

-311 ARHVMGVEHP
+311 ARHVMDVEHP

-343 AAAEWIV
+343 TAAEWHV
-350 RGEMNPEQG
+350 RGEMNAEL
-359 DASSFVLFG
+359 AAESSFVLFG
-368 VTDGVIV
+368 VSNGVIV
-375 GGITVNAAKEM
+375 GGITVNAGKDM
-386 RHLKKLISKQA
+386 RLLKKLISKNA
-397 PFEADKYLDLSQDLR
+397 PFEADKHLDLSQELR

>member
-1 MNQNDIQ
+1 MSVE

-23 LELRANKYEG
+23 LELRGNKYEG

-47 RPPLSKDEILKP
+47 RPPLSKDVILKP
-59 EDTKIEILSEQKLV
+59 EETKIEILSEEKLAE
-73 DLGVEHIRGNAV
+73 LGVEVIRGNGV
-85 VKINSDAKTIELK
+85 VKINADAKTAELK
-98 NGETVAF
+98 NGDVIAF

-135 EDSQALVPVLQAGRR
+135 EDSQALVPVLQPGKR
-150 IVLIGGG
+150 IILIGGG

-166 ARAKE
+166 ARFKQ
-171 CQVTVVEMGAMVMG
+171 CDVTVIEMGPMVMG
-185 RSSPRILSEFL
+185 RSSPRVLSEFL
-196 LAQQRLAGVDVRLE
+196 LKQQQLAGVDVRLS
-210 TKIADC
+210 TAIADC
-216 RLEQNQQGEEVVIT
+216 KLDGEEIVVT
-230 LEGGEELRA
+230 LQGGEELRA
-239 DAVIYG
+239 DAVVYG
-245 IGIIPN
+245 IGIVPN
-251 AQLALD
+251 AQLAVE
-257 AGLEVDFAIKV
+257 AGLDVDFAIKV
-268 NDNCQSSHPD
+268 NENCQTSHPD

-287 QLRDC
+287 QLRAD
-292 GSHRRVET
+292 GEYRRVET

-311 ARHVMGVEHP
+311 ARHVMNVEHP
-321 TPNPAWFWTD
+321 VANPAWFWTD
-331 QLNINYQFVGDM
+331 QLDINYQFVGDM
-343 AAAEWIV
+343 AAVEWHV
-350 RGEMNPEQG
+350 RGDIQPELRQE
-359 DASSFVLFG
+359 SSFVLFG

-397 PFEADKYLDLSQDLR
+397 AFEADKYLDLSQDLR